1 RTRGR
6 TGPADWEHNGG
17 EGEFNDKRLARL
29 QFAATLVAAMD
40 AGLVQDRQAL
50 EQAARLVAAEQDRD
64 GSWPVS
70 APGVLGSPATHG
82 RALATHFARR
92 TLLRADPGKY
102 ERAVARADAWLR
114 TTRVKAGLGAAA
126 GLLALGRAG
135 DAGAA
140 AQRRRWLELVR
151 RGESKG
157 GGWGPYV
164 NSGPEVFDTAVV
176 MLALGVLPETEE
188 VRGMRI
194 RGRK

>member
-40 AGLVQDRQAL
+40 AGLVKDRQAL
-50 EQAARLVAAEQDRD
+50 DRAARLVAADQDRD

-92 TLLRADPGKY
+92 TLHPADPGKY
-102 ERAVARADAWLR
+102 EQALARADAWRR
-114 TTRVKAGLGAAA
+114 TTRVTTVLGGAAV
-126 GLLALGRAG
+126 LMALGKAG

-140 AQRRRWLELVR
+140 AQRRRCLELVR
-151 RGESKG
+151 KGESKG

-176 MLALGVLPETEE
+176 VLALAGLPETEE
-188 VRGMRI
+188 VRGM
-194 RGRK
+194 